1 MEILRIENLS
11 FTYPLSDS
19 KTLDCINLTV
29 NEGDLILI
37 CGKSGCGKTTLLK
50 MIKKQIAPYGQKDGR
65 VLYKGTD
72 IELLDDKT
80 SACEIGYVQQDP
92 ESQIVTDKVW
102 HEMSFGLEN
111 AGYSKNEIS
120 QRLVETA
127 CFFGIDK
134 IFEKNTYELSGGQKQ
149 LLNLACVSA
158 MYPKILLLDEP
169 TSHLDPIASRDF
181 IESIKRLNRDYGI
194 TVIVVE
200 HNLEE
205 LFFSSDKVVVMNE
218 GKIICEGTGEEVCR
232 NIQDEDFVES
242 LPASVKITR
251 KLKFDNCCLKN
262 VKEAR
267 NFIQKNFSFCNIPN
281 DSAENSYKGDKK
293 AIELK
298 NISFRYEKNSE
309 DVLKNLHLMIYHNE
323 VFSLIGANASGK
335 TTLLKIL
342 ANIRKPYRGEI
353 KYFGENTNKKKKI

>member
-80 SACEIGYVQQDP
+80 SACDIGYVQQDP

-205 LFFSSDKVVVMNE
+205 LFFRRIK
-218 GKIICEGTGEEVCR
+218 
-232 NIQDEDFVES
+232 S
-242 LPASVKITR
+242 L
-251 KLKFDNCCLKN
+251 L
-262 VKEAR
+262 
-267 NFIQKNFSFCNIPN
+267 
-281 DSAENSYKGDKK
+281 
-293 AIELK
+293 
-298 NISFRYEKNSE
+298 
-309 DVLKNLHLMIYHNE
+309 
-323 VFSLIGANASGK
+323 
-335 TTLLKIL
+335 
-342 ANIRKPYRGEI
+342 
-353 KYFGENTNKKKKI
+353 